1 MVETVVKADQRGGAE
16 SGAFAA
22 DPLIQR
28 GQAGH
33 EIQGTVG
40 DLLAALGKHL
50 LQALSE
56 AQGGATRHPVVFV
69 GAGPGDPELI
79 TLKGRR
85 LLDSAD
91 VVVYAGSLVNAALL
105 NGIKAACYDSASL
118 DLEAIMELLA
128 EGYQQGQ
135 RVVRL
140 HTGDPAIYGAIRE
153 QMQWLDS
160 RQIPYEVVPGVSSAF
175 ASAAALK
182 VELTVPEVTQTVIF
196 TRQAGRTPVPERES
210 LRNLARAQASM
221 CIFLSVSLIGTVVA
235 DLIEGGYPAQ
245 TPIAVV
251 EKASWPD
258 QQIVRGTLADIAKTI
273 KNSQIK
279 KTAMIVVGPALSQE
293 STIVSKLYD
302 AAFSHEYR

>member
-1 MVETVVKADQRGGAE
+1 MESKQLPPEAD
-16 SGAFAA
+16 
-22 DPLIQR
+22 
-28 GQAGH
+28 
-33 EIQGTVG
+33 
-40 DLLAALGKHL
+40 
-50 LQALSE
+50 
-56 AQGGATRHPVVFV
+56 RHPVVFL

-85 LLDSAD
+85 LLDQAD

-105 NGIKAACYDSASL
+105 DGITAVCHDSAGL
-118 DLEAIMELLA
+118 DLEAIMDLLA
-128 EGYQQGQ
+128 QGYARGQ

-153 QMQWLDS
+153 QMQWLDA
-160 RQIPYEVVPGVSSAF
+160 RQIPYQVVPGVSSAF

-210 LRNLARAQASM
+210 LRNLARAQATM
-221 CIFLSVSLIGTVVA
+221 CIFLSVSMIETVVA
-235 DLIEGGYPAQ
+235 DLIEGGYPPA

-258 QQIVRGTLADIAKTI
+258 QQLVRGTLADIAETVKA
-273 KNSQIK
+273 SQIR
-279 KTAMIVVGPALSQE
+279 KTAMIVVGPALAQE
-293 STIVSKLYD
+293 STIASKLYD